1 MPYYRVLATEL
12 ITQELEFM
20 VEADSEDEAADMVID
35 GEYIEM
41 NIISQYNED
50 PVIIRSVRDVED
62 TTEIED

>member
-35 GEYIEM
+35 GEYVEM
-41 NIISQYNED
+41 NIISQYNDD
-50 PVIIRSVRDVED
+50 PLIIHSVRDVED